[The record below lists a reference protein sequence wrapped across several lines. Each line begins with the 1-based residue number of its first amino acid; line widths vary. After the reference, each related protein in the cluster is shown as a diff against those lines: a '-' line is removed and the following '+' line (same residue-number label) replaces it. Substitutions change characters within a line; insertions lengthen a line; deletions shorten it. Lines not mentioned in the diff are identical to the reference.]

1 MINQDQL
8 LPSLIDTPGVD
19 PEEKGVKYWY
29 EAYLKLKQEKE
40 ELETRL
46 SAAEKELEELQ
57 ILDFRFWIGD
67 ELVRSRV

>member
-1 MINQDQL
+1 
-8 LPSLIDTPGVD
+8 VD

-57 ILDFRFWIGD
+57 ILDFRF
-67 ELVRSRV
+67 